1 MAQVSP
7 AAVREVGDDPSAPLV
22 AIVDFGLKANI
33 VRSLGGAGCGSA
45 CSRTR
50 RPRPTCWRR
59 DVAGV
64 VFSPG
69 PGDPARLA
77 GPVALAGAVI
87 DDGRPLLGI
96 CLGHQIVGRA
106 AGAETTRLR
115 FGHHGANHPVQ
126 DLDTGYV
133 QVTAQNHEVQVV
145 GGSVPASSGFRVSQ
159 LNLNDRSVEGLRHAE
174 KPIETV
180 QYHPEGAPGPLDAL
194 AVFDRF
200 VDAIRPARDHRRP
213 AGGRGPRPPE
223 EAGVRADPRLGPV
236 VIGQAAE
243 FDYAGTQA
251 CRALRAEGVRTI
263 LVNSNPATIMTD
275 PTVADAV
282 YLEPLTVPAI
292 EAVIAREK
300 PEGLLAG
307 LGGQTALN
315 LAMAL
320 SEAGVLERHNVR
332 LLGTPLEAI
341 HMAEDRE
348 AFRDLL
354 DRIDQP
360 YAPSFIVEGPDE
372 DARHASAEEALD
384 TIGLPAIIR
393 PAFTLGGTG
402 GGIVET
408 EEAYWERVRSGLRA
422 SPIKQVM
429 IERCLVGW
437 QEIEYEVMRDHEDTC
452 IAVCSMENVDPLGVH
467 TGDSIVVAP
476 VQTLTDAVH
485 QRLRSAALAIIRA
498 LGVEGG
504 CNVQFAL
511 SPDSTE
517 YAVIEV
523 NPRVSRSSALASK
536 ATGYPI
542 ARVAAQ
548 IAAGRTLAEIPNVV
562 TGTTVAAFEPA
573 LDYVVV
579 KLPRFPFDKFPAA
592 DRRLGSQMKATGE
605 VMAID
610 RTFGAALNKAL
621 RGLEQAGAGPLGE
634 DASWAPTFDY
644 LAAVYGGDHD
654 EDDPL
659 APAGEDTVIRWI
671 DERGEACESSRF
683 AQRSAAPVVL
693 KRFVEPSDSRLWRVL
708 GLLRRGVPQEVI
720 RAATGISPWFLAEMG
735 RNVGLEHAVH
745 AAGASLV
752 DTDDPAGAE
761 LLSTAKRAAFSDSDL
776 GRLAGVPETAVRAA
790 RATLGLAPG
799 YAMVDTCAAEFAAE
813 TPYFYST
820 YASAGSPPEAPPA
833 PRPGAL
839 VIGSGPVRI
848 GQGIEF
854 DYCAVQA
861 ADVLR
866 REGWSAIMVNSNPE
880 TVSTDFD
887 ASTRL
892 YFEPLDAESVRSII
906 EFESGSARR
915 RHATSAMTLR
925 HRCAEC
931 HRRWAGPNRSGS
943 PTTGRCRRSSRSAAR
958 RRSTSPG
965 RSSRRACRCSGPSL
979 ETIDQAEERVRFSAL
994 LDRLG
999 IPQPEGGMAESIEEA
1014 LTLAERIGY
1023 PVIVRP
1029 SFVIGGLAI
1038 DFAYSPEDLARHLAA
1053 AAVVDPD
1060 RPVRIDRFLEGIEV
1074 DIDAVCDGTAVLI
1087 PGLLEHVE
1095 RAGVHSGD
1103 SIAVFPP
1110 QHVSDG
1116 DVDLIVNTMER
1127 VCLALGATGL
1137 VNAQFI
1143 VRDDG
1148 VYLIEVNPR
1157 ASRTVPFL
1165 SKVTGVPMVEL
1176 AVRISLGATLASL
1189 GQTPGLRPSPPFVAV
1204 KAPAFSTAK
1213 LKGVDPSVGP
1223 FMQSTGEVIGIAED
1237 PRVAMAKALTGAS
1250 LIPPRPG
1257 DGPAPLA
1264 LLSIADRD
1272 KWGLV
1277 DLAKALRRAGYRL
1290 AATPGTR
1297 TALREAGFGVD
1308 PVAKLGAE
1316 PDREIGEIPILD
1328 AIAGGDVR
1336 LVVNTPTPRSGAIR
1350 DAAEIR
1356 HAAIAEGVLCLTAI
1370 ETGIAA
1376 AAALEPSIL
1385 DEISRVRPIT
1395 EWVPAV

>member
-1 MAQVSP
+1 MTDEVTAALVP
-7 AAVREVGDDPSAPLV
+7 AALPVPPLR
-22 AIVDFGLKANI
+22 AH
-33 VRSLGGAGCGSA
+33 
-45 CSRTR
+45 
-50 RPRPTCWRR
+50 RPRPAS
-59 DVAGV
+59 V
-64 VFSPG
+64 
-69 PGDPARLA
+69 L
-77 GPVALAGAVI
+77 I
-87 DDGRPLLGI
+87 LG
-96 CLGHQIVGRA
+96 
-106 AGAETTRLR
+106 
-115 FGHHGANHPVQ
+115 
-126 DLDTGYV
+126 
-133 QVTAQNHEVQVV
+133 
-145 GGSVPASSGFRVSQ
+145 S
-159 LNLNDRSVEGLRHAE
+159 
-174 KPIETV
+174 
-180 QYHPEGAPGPLDAL
+180 
-194 AVFDRF
+194 
-200 VDAIRPARDHRRP
+200 
-213 AGGRGPRPPE
+213 
-223 EAGVRADPRLGPV
+223 GPV

-275 PTVADAV
+275 PSIADAV

-320 SEAGVLERHNVR
+320 AEAGVLERHGVR

-341 HMAEDRE
+341 RMAEDRE

-354 DRIDQP
+354 DRIGQP
-360 YAPSFIVEGPDE
+360 YAPSFIVEGADDE
-372 DARHASAEEALD
+372 ARRASAEEALRA
-384 TIGLPAIIR
+384 IGLPAIIR

-408 EEAYWERVRSGLRA
+408 AEAYWERVRAGLRS

-437 QEIEYEVMRDHEDTC
+437 QEIEYEVMRDAEDTC

-476 VQTLTDAVH
+476 VQTLTDTVH

-579 KLPRFPFDKFPAA
+579 KLPRFPFDKFPGA
-592 DRRLGSQMKATGE
+592 DRSLGSQMKATGE

-621 RGLEQAGAGPLGE
+621 RGLEQAGAGPMGG
-634 DASWAPTFDY
+634 DPSWDPTFDY
-644 LAAVYGGDHD
+644 LAAVYAGIEADEGGAGFDGLPA
-654 EDDPL
+654 DD
-659 APAGEDTVIRWI
+659 APIRWT
-671 DERGEACESSRF
+671 DARGQACESSRF
-683 AQRSAAPVVL
+683 AQRSAAPIVL
-693 KRFVEPSDSRLWRVL
+693 RQFLEPSDSRLWRVL
-708 GLLRRGVPQEVI
+708 GLLRRGVPQEVV
-720 RAATGISPWFLAEMG
+720 RRATGISPWFLAEMG
-735 RNVGLEHAVH
+735 RNVALEADVRVM
-745 AAGASLV
+745 GPRLV
-752 DTDDPAGAE
+752 DPEDADGAA
-761 LLSTAKRAAFSDSDL
+761 LLSTAKRAAFADRDL
-776 GRLAGVPETAVRAA
+776 AVLAGTQEAAVRGA
-790 RATLGLAPG
+790 RIALGLLPG

-820 YASAGSPPEAPPA
+820 YASSGSSPEAAPVARPA
-833 PRPGAL
+833 AL

-854 DYCAVQA
+854 DYCAVHA

-866 REGWSAIMVNSNPE
+866 REGWSAVMVNSNPE

-892 YFEPLDAESVRSII
+892 YFEPLDPESVRSII
-906 EFESGSARR
+906 EFESGATGQ
-915 RHATSAMTLR
+915 HA
-925 HRCAEC
+925 
-931 HRRWAGPNRSGS
+931 AGAADMLPAVVAFGGQTPLNLAASLVAAGVPLLGS
-943 PTTGRCRRSSRSAAR
+943 D
-958 RRSTSPG
+958 
-965 RSSRRACRCSGPSL
+965 L
-979 ETIDQAEERVRFSAL
+979 EAIDQAEERIRFSAL

-999 IPQPEGGMAESIEEA
+999 IPQPDGGMAESIEEA

-1053 AAVVDPD
+1053 AAIVDPD

-1074 DIDAVCDGTAVLI
+1074 DVDAVCDGTEVLI

-1103 SIAVFPP
+1103 SIGVFPP
-1110 QHVSDG
+1110 QHVSLG
-1116 DVDLIVNTMER
+1116 DQDLVVATMER
-1127 VCLALGATGL
+1127 ICLALGARGPGQCA
-1137 VNAQFI
+1137 VH
-1143 VRDDG
+1143 R
-1148 VYLIEVNPR
+1148 PR
-1157 ASRTVPFL
+1157 
-1165 SKVTGVPMVEL
+1165 
-1176 AVRISLGATLASL
+1176 
-1189 GQTPGLRPSPPFVAV
+1189 
-1204 KAPAFSTAK
+1204 
-1213 LKGVDPSVGP
+1213 
-1223 FMQSTGEVIGIAED
+1223 
-1237 PRVAMAKALTGAS
+1237 
-1250 LIPPRPG
+1250 
-1257 DGPAPLA
+1257 
-1264 LLSIADRD
+1264 
-1272 KWGLV
+1272 
-1277 DLAKALRRAGYRL
+1277 
-1290 AATPGTR
+1290 
-1297 TALREAGFGVD
+1297 
-1308 PVAKLGAE
+1308 
-1316 PDREIGEIPILD
+1316 
-1328 AIAGGDVR
+1328 
-1336 LVVNTPTPRSGAIR
+1336 
-1350 DAAEIR
+1350 
-1356 HAAIAEGVLCLTAI
+1356 
-1370 ETGIAA
+1370 
-1376 AAALEPSIL
+1376 
-1385 DEISRVRPIT
+1385 
-1395 EWVPAV
+1395 